1 MVAQSSQALNE
12 AMVLPLRPLTN
23 EATRA
28 SMMDP
33 IFNEPKF
40 DGSMRFNEPK
50 LDGSMRFNK
59 PKLDGSM
66 RFNGPKFDGSMRF
79 NEPKLD
85 GSMRFNEQKMDG
97 SMMFNEPKLDGSMRL
112 DGPKFDGS
120 NGFNGPNFDGSK
132 VFIEDSLMMP
142 SVQMINEDVQ
152 LGPTKR
158 QVNIIFNDID
168 FSKAFDTTI
177 TQTNVRMT
185 V

>member
-1 MVAQSSQALNE
+1 MLAQSSQARNE

-50 LDGSMRFNK
+50 F
-59 PKLDGSM
+59 
-66 RFNGPKFDGSMRF
+66 
-79 NEPKLD
+79 D